1 MPLIIISRGSESHG
15 EKVAG
20 KLALKLGYPCLCRE
34 SLLKESVRGA
44 GPLADL
50 FRAAAEGRLALDRMD
65 NGREKY
71 LAHVRKALLDSL
83 GKDNAVYHGFA
94 AHTFVQ
100 GVSHVVKVRINPDR
114 EQRLAGDRGGLKG
127 PGAEQPLKRLRR
139 RQASQLNGY
148 SYLHGIDLADPGQYD
163 LVISMRTMTVD
174 EAVEVIARTAQR
186 ACFQPTEKS
195 GDKLQMLCLAARVQL
210 LLAEESPFVKV
221 EVEDGDITVSTE
233 GYWKEAMKV
242 MNRVEQIVGQDRYV
256 GIKVILKTP
265 RN

>member
-15 EKVAG
+15 EKLAG
-20 KLALKLGYPCLCRE
+20 KLALKLGYQCLCRE
-34 SLLKESVRGA
+34 SVLKESEHGA
-44 GPLADL
+44 GPRADL
-50 FRAAAEGRLALDRMD
+50 FRAAAEGPSVLDRID
-65 NGREKY
+65 NGKEKY
-71 LAHVRKALLDSL
+71 LAYVRKALLDSL

-100 GVSHVVKVRINPDR
+100 GVSHAIKVRINPNRD
-114 EQRLAGDRGGLKG
+114 QRLAGERGLEG
-127 PGAEQPLKRLRR
+127 PSAEQALKSLRR
-139 RQASQLNGY
+139 GQASHLNWY
-148 SYLHGIDLADPGQYD
+148 SYLHGIDLADPSQYD
-163 LVISMRTMTVD
+163 LVISMHTMTVD
-174 EAVEVIARTAQR
+174 EAVEVITQAAQR

-195 GDKLQMLCLAARVQL
+195 RNRMQMLCLAARVQL
-210 LLAEESPFVKV
+210 LLAEETPFVKV
-221 EVEDGDITVSTE
+221 EVEDSDITVSTE